1 MYDPSRTKTIV
12 AKLGTERTHVFFDL
26 NTQKESADKSTQ
38 DKDVQPTIG
47 EGFEAEKIT
56 NTPLEE
62 FGDNGV
68 DDKANLIM
76 LHTDGCN
83 TMRAGLSMGSFQWGG
98 EFRKVVPPPIWG
110 RQIPTRGGQ
119 SPMRGGATL
128 CV

>member
-1 MYDPSRTKTIV
+1 MLLARNVVSEVVANCIALVFVVYDPSRTKTIV

-83 TMRAGLSMGSFQWGG
+83 TMRGG
-98 EFRKVVPPPIWG
+98 KKSGISN
-110 RQIPTRGGQ
+110 I
-119 SPMRGGATL
+119 
-128 CV
+128 